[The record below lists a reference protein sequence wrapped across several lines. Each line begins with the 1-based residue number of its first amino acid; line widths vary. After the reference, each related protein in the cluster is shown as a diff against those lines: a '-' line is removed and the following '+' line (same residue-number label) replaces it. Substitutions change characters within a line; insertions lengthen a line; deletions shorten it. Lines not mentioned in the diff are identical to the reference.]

1 MSNSTT
7 LLDLISASQA
17 SKEATANALSDA
29 ASPSMIFGRRAS
41 TTTALTWGY
50 YGGRMLVDGV
60 LTAITNGTVALTAST
75 TNYVEATRAGVVS
88 KNTTGFTAGSIPL
101 YTIVTGTST
110 VTSYTDERSW
120 IDPSYLTHDVAI
132 TVTTADVTLTA
143 AQARAEYISAS
154 GTLTGNRNVIV
165 PNRGEWEI
173 YNGCAGAFTL
183 TVKTSGGSGIVI
195 AAGDRALLRADGTN
209 VVLIATSSGAY
220 SLPIATASALG
231 GIKVGS
237 GLSID
242 PVTGVLSASSSAPNT
257 QSITDFANDTSTTT
271 SLTYGYQ
278 AGFIRSGTTVTAV
291 VAGTITLAA
300 SVTNFIEVDGSG
312 TVTVNSTSFTTGRY
326 PMATAVT
333 SGSAITTL
341 TDKRGLIAVSAGST
355 GTAGRHA
362 IYVGAG
368 SISPSLTG
376 GCASLA
382 KIASAANQ
390 PDIVTLDFDTTTQEY
405 AQFSVVMPKKWNEG
419 TITFKAHWSHAAT
432 TTNFGVVWDLQA
444 VAVSDDDAIAVAF
457 GTAQTSTDTGGTT
470 NDLYSSPE
478 SSAITVSGTPAAEDM
493 VFFRLSR
500 VTGNGSDTMAIDA
513 RLHGITLYITTDA
526 ETDA

>member
-7 LLDLISASQA
+7 LLDTISASQA
-17 SKEATANALSDA
+17 SKEATANAMLDA
-29 ASPSMIFGRRAS
+29 ASPAMLLSRRAS

-60 LTAITNGTVALTAST
+60 LTAIANGTVSLTGST

-88 KNTTGFTAGSIPL
+88 KNTTSFTAGQIPL
-101 YTIVTGTST
+101 YTIVTGTAT
-110 VTSYTDERSW
+110 VTSYTDERTW
-120 IDPSYLTHDVAI
+120 VTPNYLTHDIAV

-143 AQARAEYISAS
+143 AQARAGYISAS
-154 GTLTGNRNVIV
+154 GTLTGNRNLIV
-165 PNRGEWEI
+165 PDRGEWI
-173 YNGCAGAFTL
+173 VYNGCAGAFTL
-183 TVKTSGGSGIVI
+183 TVKTAGGSGIAVDAADRVI
-195 AAGDRALLRADGTN
+195 LRSDGTN
-209 VVLIATSSGAY
+209 VVKLSSATGGY
-220 SLPIATASALG
+220 TLPIASAGTLG
-231 GIKVGS
+231 GIKVGT

-242 PVTGVLSASSSAPNT
+242 
-257 QSITDFANDTSTTT
+257 
-271 SLTYGYQ
+271 
-278 AGFIRSGTTVTAV
+278 
-291 VAGTITLAA
+291 
-300 SVTNFIEVDGSG
+300 GSG
-312 TVTVNSTSFTTGRY
+312 IL
-326 PMATAVT
+326 
-333 SGSAITTL
+333 SG
-341 TDKRGLIAVSAGST
+341 
-355 GTAGRHA
+355 GTAGRQA
-362 IYVGAG
+362 IYIGAG
-368 SISPSLTG
+368 SISPSSSG
-376 GCASLA
+376 GCAALA

-405 AQFSVVMPKKWNEG
+405 AQFGIVMPKKWDEG

-470 NDLYSSPE
+470 NDLYTSPE

-493 VFFRLSR
+493 VFFRVSR

-513 RLHGITLYITTDA
+513 RLHGITLYITTAA

>member
-7 LLDLISASQA
+7 LLDTISASQA
-17 SKEATANALSDA
+17 AKEATANAMLDA
-29 ASPSMIFGRRAS
+29 ASPAMIFGRRAS
-41 TTTALTWGY
+41 TCSALTWGF

-60 LTAITNGTVALTAST
+60 LTAIANGTVALTAST

-88 KNTTGFTAGSIPL
+88 KNTTGFTAGQIPL
-101 YTIVTGTST
+101 YTIVTGTAT
-110 VTSYTDERSW
+110 VTSYTDERTWVAPYYISQE
-120 IDPSYLTHDVAI
+120 VAI
-132 TVTTADVTLTA
+132 TVTTADVTLSA
-143 AQARAEYISAS
+143 AQARGEYISAS

-165 PNRGEWEI
+165 PDRGEWEV

-183 TVKTSGGSGIVI
+183 TVKTSGGSGVVI

-209 VVLIATSSGAY
+209 VVTIATSSGAY
-220 SLPIATASALG
+220 TLPTASAGTLG

-242 PVTGVLSASSSAPNT
+242 GAGVLSASASAPDT
-257 QSITDFANDTSTTT
+257 QSITDFDNDTGTTT
-271 SLTYGYQ
+271 GLTYGYM
-278 AGFIRSGTTVTAV
+278 AGVIRSGTTVTAV
-291 VAGTITLAA
+291 TAGTIALTA
-300 SVTNFIEVDGSG
+300 SVTNYIEVDGSG
-312 TVTVNSTSFTTGRY
+312 TVSVNSSAFTSGRY

-333 SGSAITTL
+333 DGSGITNL
-341 TDKRGLIAVSAGST
+341 TDKRGLISVSAGSS
-355 GTAGRHA
+355 GTAGRQA
-362 IYVGAG
+362 IPVMAG
-368 SISPSLTG
+368 SMSPSVTG

-382 KIASAANQ
+382 RIASGANQ
-390 PDIVTLDFDTTTQEY
+390 PDIVTLDFDATTQEY

-419 TITFKAHWSHAAT
+419 TVTFVPHWSHAAT

-444 VAVSDDDAIAVAF
+444 VAVSNDDAIAVAF

-470 NDLYSSPE
+470 NDFYTGPE
-478 SSAITVSGTPAAEDM
+478 SSAITVAGTPAAEDC

>member
-1 MSNSTT
+1 MM
-7 LLDLISASQA
+7 
-17 SKEATANALSDA
+17 DA
-29 ASPSMIFGRRAS
+29 ASPAMIFGRRAS
-41 TTTALTWGY
+41 SCSALTWGY

-60 LTAITNGTVALTAST
+60 MTAIANGTLLLTAST

-88 KNTTGFTAGSIPL
+88 KNTTGFTAGQIPL
-101 YTIVTGTST
+101 YTIDTGTAT
-110 VTSYTDERSW
+110 VTSYTDERDW
-120 IDPSYLTHDVAI
+120 VMPYYITHEVAI
-132 TVTTADVTLTA
+132 SVTTANVTLTA
-143 AQARAEYISAS
+143 AQARSEYITAS

-165 PNRGEWEI
+165 PDRGEWEI

-183 TVKTSGGSGIVI
+183 TVKTSAGTGVVI
-195 AAGDRALLRADGTN
+195 AAGDRALVRADGTN
-209 VVLIATSSGAY
+209 VVT
-220 SLPIATASALG
+220 IATASGAYTLPIASAGTLG

-242 PVTGVLSASSSAPNT
+242 GAGVLSASGSSPDT
-257 QSITDFANDTSTTT
+257 QSITDFDNDAGTTT
-271 SLTYGYQ
+271 GLTYGYQ
-278 AGFIRSGTTVTAV
+278 AGVIRSGVTVTSV
-291 VAGTITLAA
+291 NAGTIALTA
-300 SVTNFIEVDGSG
+300 SVTNYIEVDGSG
-312 TVTVNSTSFTTGRY
+312 TVSKNSTAFTAGRF

-333 SGSAITTL
+333 DGSGITAL
-341 TDKRGLIAVSAGST
+341 TDKRGLISVSSGSS
-355 GTAGRHA
+355 GTAGKQA

-368 SISPSLTG
+368 SISPSVTG
-376 GCASLA
+376 GCAALA

-390 PDIVTLDFDTTTQEY
+390 PDIVTLDFDATTQEY

-419 TITFKAHWSHAAT
+419 TVTFAPHWSHDAT

-444 VAVSDDDAIAVAF
+444 VAVSNDDAIAVAF
-457 GTAQTSTDTGGTT
+457 GTAQTSADTGGTT
-470 NDLYSSPE
+470 NDFYTGPE
-478 SSAITVSGTPAAEDM
+478 SSAITVSGTPAAEDC